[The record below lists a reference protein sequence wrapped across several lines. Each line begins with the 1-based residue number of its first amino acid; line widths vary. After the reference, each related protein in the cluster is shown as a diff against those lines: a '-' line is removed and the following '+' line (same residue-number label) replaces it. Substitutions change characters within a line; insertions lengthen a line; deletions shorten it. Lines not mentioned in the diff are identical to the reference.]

1 MFYLSFFKFASILH
15 AYYKKSQEIFSLCT
29 NFEIF
34 QKFSVKIKI
43 FLHILIVPIMYE
55 CRKLKKAIGNKILF
69 PVILEQCDF
78 QLIQNNSTPWMKRT
92 RCYLI
97 QIHAP
102 QMYKNVNSPLKKDFT
117 QLCFHGWSRKLPLKM
132 EASLL
137 LYTASS
143 TKLQIII
150 IVKILQSGVCSMYL
164 LSSLLA

>member
-1 MFYLSFFKFASILH
+1 MISLIIAHVLSNMVHTLDV
-15 AYYKKSQEIFSLCT
+15 SLGLSK
-29 NFEIF
+29 NFCLLQTEKHWLVSTI
-34 QKFSVKIKI
+34 QMKVSKDIAVRHPA
-43 FLHILIVPIMYE
+43 HITFEY
-55 CRKLKKAIGNKILF
+55 G
-69 PVILEQCDF
+69 DF
-78 QLIQNNSTPWMKRT
+78 QLIQNNATPWMKRT